1 MEKREEALR
10 EIVRGLDGLVL
21 LGKWEVSLAEDLR
34 AKAESLL
41 ARRQKDDP
49 DAEGLVGGPK

>member
-1 MEKREEALR
+1 MQKREEILR

-41 ARRQKDDP
+41 ARPQKGDP
-49 DAEGLVGGPK
+49 QAQGPRAGRD